1 MRPKHKYRR
10 RVPRYKKADPL
21 SSSPSPRIVAGNFL
35 NSPRRCSR
43 LLPERVRPQIQPA
56 CGACYA
62 HPRALDLLSS
72 SPRGG
77 LGLHPA
83 RGYKCH
89 QRSSRTEDQRSAQWQ
104 RPGLAGGILRP
115 CPQVQQQAL
124 ARTGV
129 CLPESGGGEH
139 SGSSTGGFERKD
151 PVLWEVAPRAS
162 GLSGRP
168 TGSKTRSHKIK
179 PDRQAA
185 FRKSH
190 PRPSNPRS
198 LCYQARHFGHL
209 NLSLSTRYHDCGPAC
224 LGLTARELP

>member
-1 MRPKHKYRR
+1 MSIAAVYLAI
-10 RVPRYKKADPL
+10 KKLIPL
-21 SSSPSPRIVAGNFL
+21 CSSPSPRIVAGNFL

-43 LLPERVRPQIQPA
+43 LLPERVRPQIRPA
-56 CGACYA
+56 CGGCYA
-62 HPRALDLLSS
+62 HPPALDLLSC

-89 QRSSRTEDQRSAQWQ
+89 PRSSRTEDQRSAQSQ

-115 CPQVQQQAL
+115 CPQVQ
-124 ARTGV
+124 RGPTTGS
-129 CLPESGGGEH
+129 CTEWSILP
-139 SGSSTGGFERKD
+139 
-151 PVLWEVAPRAS
+151 AS